1 MTNANQSWNEKRYNE
16 IALKWLAGAVP
27 DSTAADDL
35 RIVPNPADD
44 MVWISLQGAAAEG
57 QSVQVFSM
65 DGRQVFSGILPSVG
79 SLAIPV
85 KDWQGGLYIV
95 KITGDGTAIALKF
108 MVQHP

>member
-1 MTNANQSWNEKRYNE
+1 MQDSTFAQSEKRYNE

-44 MVWISLQGAAAEG
+44 KVWISLQGAAAEG
-57 QSVQVFSM
+57 QQVQVFSI
-65 DGRQVFSGILPSVG
+65 DGRQVFSGMLPGSG

-95 KITGDGTAIALKF
+95 KITGEGTAIARKF